1 MKSQDS
7 GSNCHNPQ
15 CQYGRRFWFKRWRQP
30 RGIWLNKNWYCS
42 LDCFEQGAVSNFSGL
57 SFQGEP
63 NKSVRYR
70 FPLGLL
76 MLSKGFLSSQSI
88 QEALKAQRE
97 LQRGRIGEWLREL
110 GVVTE
115 EQLTTALGMQWGCPV
130 FHLAQSP
137 GFNECAH
144 MIPFRIME
152 ASRMV
157 PVHFMPTSR
166 SLYIAFA
173 DGVDFCTMRGIE
185 QMLDCSTR
193 PCVISES
200 EMSAALET
208 ISQVDRP
215 EETVLDFPGNF
226 QQLAREVREWAEANQ
241 AEQVKAVACPGCLW
255 VRLEGS
261 AAAGNLLFPFEDSQA
276 PLKPSSQA
284 L

>member
-1 MKSQDS
+1 MTSQTS
-7 GSNCHNPQ
+7 GLNCHNAQ
-15 CQYGRRFWFKRWRQP
+15 CQYGRRTWLKLWRQP
-30 RGIWLNKNWYCS
+30 RGIWLNKNWYCGM
-42 LDCFEQGAVSNFSGL
+42 DCFEQGAISEFSGFRL
-57 SFQGEP
+57 QEEP
-63 NKSVRYR
+63 NKAGRYR

-76 MLSKGFLSSQSI
+76 MLSKGFLDNQSI

-97 LQRGRIGEWLREL
+97 LQKGRIGEWLREL

-115 EQLTTALGMQWGCPV
+115 QQLTTALGMQWGCPV

-137 GFNECAH
+137 GFKECAQ
-144 MIPFRIME
+144 MVPFCIME
-152 ASRMV
+152 TSRMV

-166 SLYIAFA
+166 ALYIAFA

-208 ISQVDRP
+208 ISRMERP
-215 EETVLDFPGNF
+215 QETVLDFPGNF
-226 QQLAREVREWAEANQ
+226 QSLAREVREWAEINQ
-241 AEQVKAVACPGCLW
+241 AEQVKAVACPGCFW

-261 AAAGNLLFPFEDSQA
+261 EAAGNLLFPFEDARS
-276 PLKPSSQA
+276 LLNPSSQA